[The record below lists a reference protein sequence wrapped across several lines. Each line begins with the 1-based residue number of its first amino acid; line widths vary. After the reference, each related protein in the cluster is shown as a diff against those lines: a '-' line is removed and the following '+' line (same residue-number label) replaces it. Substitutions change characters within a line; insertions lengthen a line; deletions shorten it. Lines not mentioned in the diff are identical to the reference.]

1 MNTDTAS
8 DSWLARLP
16 KAELHLHIEGT
27 LEPQMMFELAA
38 RNGVKLPYANVEA
51 VRAAYKFDDL
61 QSFLDLYYQ
70 GMNVLRTSAD
80 FHDLALAYFRRAHAD
95 GVAHIDVMFDPQG
108 HLKRGIALQTLMDG
122 LLQAMTDAQAQFGM
136 TTSLIISFLRDLPAE
151 DAMAVLDQAAPWYGR
166 IAAVGLDSAERGH
179 PPGKF
184 AAVYARAKAIG
195 LARTAHAGEEG
206 PPAYIS
212 EALDVLD
219 VCRIDHGVRCIE
231 DAAVVARLRDEQ
243 IPLTV
248 CPLSN
253 VALRVV
259 DKLVDHQLP
268 AMLAAGLNVTL
279 NSDDPAYFGG
289 GMLANF
295 RACADAFGWNRD
307 MFRQLSAN
315 AVNAAFMPEDRRA
328 KLLAEIA
335 RHDGDSD

>member
-1 MNTDTAS
+1 MNTHNDSAEQ
-8 DSWLARLP
+8 SWLARLP

-27 LEPQMMFELAA
+27 LEPEMMLELAA
-38 RNGVKLPYANVEA
+38 RNGVNLPYANVDQ
-51 VRAAYKFDDL
+51 VRAAYRFDNL

-108 HLKRGIALQTLMDG
+108 HLQRGIALATLMDG
-122 LLQAMTDAQAQFGM
+122 LLQAQADARAEFGM
-136 TTSLIISFLRDLPAE
+136 STALILSFLRDLPAD
-151 DAMAVLDQAAPWYGR
+151 DAMDVLEQAAPWYER
-166 IAAVGLDSAERGH
+166 IAAVGLDSAEAGN

-212 EALDVLD
+212 EALDQLD

-231 DAAVVARLRDEQ
+231 DAALVTRLRDQ
-243 IPLTV
+243 RTPLTV

-259 DKLVDHQLP
+259 DTLADHQLP
-268 AMLAAGLNVTL
+268 AMLDAGLNITL

-289 GMLANF
+289 GMLANYC
-295 RACADAFGWNRD
+295 ACADAFGWNRD
-307 MFRQLSAN
+307 TFRQLASN
-315 AVNAAFMPEDRRA
+315 AVGAAFMSGDRRQT
-328 KLLAEIA
+328 LLTKIA
-335 RHDGDSD
+335 NHD

>member
-1 MNTDTAS
+1 MNTDTA
-8 DSWLARLP
+8 DESWLARLP

-27 LEPQMMFELAA
+27 LEPELMFELAQ
-38 RNGVKLPYANVEA
+38 RNGVKLPFADVEA
-51 VRAAYKFDDL
+51 VRAAYQFDDL

-95 GVAHIDVMFDPQG
+95 GVVHIDVMFDPQG
-108 HLKRGIALQTLMDG
+108 HLKRGITLQTLMDG
-122 LLQAMTDAQAQFGM
+122 LLQAMADAQAESGLS
-136 TTSLIISFLRDLPAE
+136 TALILSFLRDLPAE
-151 DAMAVLDQAAPWYGR
+151 DAMAVLEAAAPWYNR

-184 AAVYARAKAIG
+184 AAVYARAKSLG

-212 EALDVLD
+212 EALDALD

-231 DAAVVARLRDEQ
+231 DTAVVARLRDAQ

-259 DKLVDHQLP
+259 DKLANHQLP

-295 RACADAFGWNRD
+295 NACATAFGWNRET
-307 MFRQLSAN
+307 FRMLATNSVQ
-315 AVNAAFMPEDRRA
+315 AAFMPEGRRSA
-328 KLLAEIA
+328 LISDIA
-335 RHDGDSD
+335 RH

>member
-1 MNTDTAS
+1 MTTDTATET
-8 DSWLARLP
+8 WLARLP

-27 LEPQMMFELAA
+27 LEPETMFELAA
-38 RNGVKLPYANVEA
+38 RNGVKLPYASVEA

-80 FHDLALAYFRRAHAD
+80 FHDLAMAYFRRAHAD
-95 GVAHIDVMFDPQG
+95 GVVHIDLMFDPQG
-108 HLKRGIALQTLMDG
+108 HLKRGIALETMFHG
-122 LLQAMTDAQAQFGM
+122 LLHAMAEADAEFGLS
-136 TTSLIISFLRDLPAE
+136 TALILSFLRDLPAE
-151 DAMAVLDQAAPWYGR
+151 DAMTVLEQAAPWYDR
-166 IAAVGLDSAERGH
+166 IAAIGLDSAERGN

-184 AAVYARAKAIG
+184 EAVYARAKSLG

-212 EALDVLD
+212 EALDLLD

-231 DAAVVARLRDEQ
+231 DAAVVARLRDAQ

-259 DKLVDHQLP
+259 DNLADHQLP
-268 AMLAAGLNVTL
+268 AMLDAGLNVTL

-295 RACADAFGWNRD
+295 RACAQAFDWNRET
-307 MFRQLSAN
+307 FRKLSTN
-315 AVNAAFMPEDRRA
+315 AVSAAFMPDDRRK
-328 KLLAEIA
+328 KLLNEIA
-335 RHDGDSD
+335 HHD

>member
-1 MNTDTAS
+1 MSNDTDTAPQ
-8 DSWLARLP
+8 SWLAALP

-27 LEPQMMFELAA
+27 LEPEMMLNLAQ
-38 RNGVKLPYANVEA
+38 RNGAKLPYATVDE
-51 VRAAYKFDDL
+51 VRAAYQFDNL

-70 GMNVLRTSAD
+70 GMDVLRTSAD

-108 HLKRGIALQTLMDG
+108 HLKRGIALKTLIDG
-122 LLQAMTDAQAQFGM
+122 LLQAQADAQAEFGM
-136 TTSLIISFLRDLPAE
+136 TTSLILSFLRDLPAD
-151 DAMAVLDQAAPWYGR
+151 DAMAVLEQAAPWYDR
-166 IAAVGLDSAERGH
+166 IAAIGLDSAEAGN

-184 AAVYARAKAIG
+184 AAVYARAKTIG

-212 EALDVLD
+212 EALDRLD

-231 DAAVVARLRDEQ
+231 DAALVARLRDQ
-243 IPLTV
+243 RTPLTV

-259 DKLVDHQLP
+259 DTLADHPLP
-268 AMLAAGLNVTL
+268 KMLDAGLNVTL

-295 RACADAFGWNRD
+295 RGCADAFGWNRAT
-307 MFRQLSAN
+307 FRQLSAN
-315 AVNAAFMPEDRRA
+315 AVSAAFMPDDRRQA
-328 KLLAEIA
+328 LLAAIA
-335 RHDGDSD
+335 NH

>member
-1 MNTDTAS
+1 MNADTPTE
-8 DSWLARLP
+8 SWLARLP

-27 LEPQMMFELAA
+27 LEPEMMFELAE

-51 VRAAYKFDDL
+51 VRAAYRFDNL

-70 GMNVLRTSAD
+70 GMNVLRTRAD
-80 FHDLALAYFRRAHAD
+80 FRDLAFAYFRRAHAD

-122 LLQAMTDAQAQFGM
+122 LLQAMADAQAEFGI
-136 TTSLIISFLRDLPAE
+136 TTSLILSFLRDLPAA
-151 DAMAVLDQAAPWYGR
+151 DAMAVLEQAAPWYDR
-166 IAAVGLDSAERGH
+166 IAAVGLDSAERGN
-179 PPGKF
+179 PPEKF
-184 AAVYARAKAIG
+184 AAVYAHAKALG

-206 PPAYIS
+206 PPAYIRG
-212 EALDVLD
+212 ALDALG
-219 VCRIDHGVRCIE
+219 VCRIDHGVRCVE
-231 DAAVVARLRDEQ
+231 DAGLVARLRDARV
-243 IPLTV
+243 PLTV

-259 DKLVDHQLP
+259 DKLADHPLP

-295 RACADAFGWNRD
+295 RACADAFGWSRET
-307 MFRQLSAN
+307 FRMLSAN
-315 AVNAAFMPEDRRA
+315 AVNAAFMPDDRRR
-328 KLLAEIA
+328 KLLTGIA
-335 RHDGDSD
+335 NHE

>member
-1 MNTDTAS
+1 MSNDTATET
-8 DSWLARLP
+8 WLARLP

-27 LEPQMMFELAA
+27 LEPEMMFELAA
-38 RNGVKLPYANVEA
+38 RNGVKLPYASVEA
-51 VRAAYKFDDL
+51 VRAAYRFDDL

-70 GMNVLRTSAD
+70 GMNVLRTRVD
-80 FHDLALAYFRRAHAD
+80 FRDLALAYFRRAHAD
-95 GVAHIDVMFDPQG
+95 GVVHIDVMFDPQG
-108 HLKRGIALQTLMDG
+108 HLQRGIALEVLMEG
-122 LLQAMTDAQAQFGM
+122 LLQAMADAQTEFGLS
-136 TTSLIISFLRDLPAE
+136 TSLILSFLRDLPAD
-151 DAMAVLDQAAPWYGR
+151 DAMAVLEQAAPWYDR
-166 IAAVGLDSAERGH
+166 IAAVGLDSAERGN

-184 AAVYARAKAIG
+184 AAVYARAKSLG

-231 DAAVVARLRDEQ
+231 DSALVARLRDAQ
-243 IPLTV
+243 TPLTV

-259 DKLVDHQLP
+259 DDLRHHQLP
-268 AMLAAGLNVTL
+268 AMIDAGLNVTL

-295 RACADAFGWNRD
+295 CACALAFGWNRD
-307 MFRQLSAN
+307 TFRKLASN
-315 AVNAAFMPEDRRA
+315 AVSAAFMPEDRRQA
-328 KLLAEIA
+328 LLTAIA
-335 RHDGDSD
+335 NHD

>member
-1 MNTDTAS
+1 MNADTETATQ
-8 DSWLARLP
+8 SWLASLP

-27 LEPQMMFELAA
+27 LEPEMMLDLAQ
-38 RNGVKLPYANVEA
+38 RNGLKLPYANVDE
-51 VRAAYKFDDL
+51 VRAAYKFDNL

-108 HLKRGIALQTLMDG
+108 HLKRGIALDTLIDG
-122 LLQAMTDAQAQFGM
+122 LLQAQADAQAEFGM
-136 TTSLIISFLRDLPAE
+136 TTSLILSFLRDLPAD
-151 DAMAVLDQAAPWYGR
+151 DAMAVLEQAAPWYER
-166 IAAVGLDSAERGH
+166 IAAVGLDSAESGN

-212 EALDVLD
+212 EALDQLD

-231 DAAVVARLRDEQ
+231 DSALVARLRDQ
-243 IPLTV
+243 RTPLTV

-259 DKLVDHQLP
+259 DTLADHPLP
-268 AMLAAGLNVTL
+268 AMLDAGLNVTL

-295 RACADAFGWNRD
+295 HACAEAFGWNRD
-307 MFRQLSAN
+307 VFRQLATN
-315 AVNAAFMPEDRRA
+315 AVSAAFMPDDRRQT
-328 KLLAEIA
+328 LLAGITNHE
-335 RHDGDSD
+335 

>member
-1 MNTDTAS
+1 MSADTATQ
-8 DSWLARLP
+8 SWLARLP

-27 LEPQMMFELAA
+27 LEPEMMFALAA
-38 RNGVKLPYANVEA
+38 RNGVKLPYADVEA
-51 VRAAYKFDDL
+51 VRAAYRFDDL

-70 GMNVLRTSAD
+70 GMNVLRTRAD

-108 HLKRGIALQTLMDG
+108 HLKRGIPLSTVFDG
-122 LLQAMTDAQAQFGM
+122 LLQAMADAQAELGM
-136 TTSLIISFLRDLPAE
+136 TTSLILSFLRDLPAE
-151 DAMAVLDQAAPWYGR
+151 DAMAVLDAAAPWYDR
-166 IAAVGLDSAERGH
+166 IAAVGLDSAERGN

-184 AAVYARAKAIG
+184 AAVYARAKALG

-212 EALDVLD
+212 DALELLD
-219 VCRIDHGVRCIE
+219 VCRIDHGVRCVE
-231 DAAVVARLRDEQ
+231 DAALVTRLRDAQ
-243 IPLTV
+243 TPLTV

-259 DKLVDHQLP
+259 DKLADHPLP

-295 RACADAFGWNRD
+295 RACADAFDWNREA
-307 MFRQLSAN
+307 FRKLSAN
-315 AVNAAFMPEDRRA
+315 AVNAAFMPDDRRR
-328 KLLAEIA
+328 KLLTGIA
-335 RHDGDSD
+335 NHD

>member
-1 MNTDTAS
+1 MNTDTATL
-8 DSWLARLP
+8 SWLAHLP

-27 LEPQMMFELAA
+27 LEPEMMLDLAR
-38 RNGVKLPYANVEA
+38 RNGVQLPYANVEA
-51 VRAAYKFDDL
+51 VRAAYQFDNL

-95 GVAHIDVMFDPQG
+95 GVVHIDVMFDPQG
-108 HLKRGIALQTLMDG
+108 HLKRGIALAVLMDG
-122 LLQAMTDAQAQFGM
+122 LLQAMAEAQAEFGM
-136 TTSLIISFLRDLPAE
+136 STSLILSFLRDRPAE
-151 DAMAVLDQAAPWYGR
+151 DAMAVLEQAAPWYER
-166 IAAVGLDSAERGH
+166 IAAIGLDSAERGN
-179 PPGKF
+179 PPEKF
-184 AAVYARAKAIG
+184 TAVYARAKSIG

-206 PPAYIS
+206 PPAYITG
-212 EALDVLD
+212 ALDVLD

-231 DAAVVARLRDEQ
+231 DAALVARLRDAQ

-259 DKLVDHQLP
+259 DSLEQHQLP
-268 AMLAAGLNVTL
+268 AMLDGGLNVTL

-295 RACADAFGWNRD
+295 SACAQAFSWNRET
-307 MFRQLSAN
+307 FRTLSAN
-315 AVNAAFMPEDRRA
+315 AVRAAFMPNDRRTE
-328 KLLAEIA
+328 LLNEIA
-335 RHDGDSD
+335 KHD